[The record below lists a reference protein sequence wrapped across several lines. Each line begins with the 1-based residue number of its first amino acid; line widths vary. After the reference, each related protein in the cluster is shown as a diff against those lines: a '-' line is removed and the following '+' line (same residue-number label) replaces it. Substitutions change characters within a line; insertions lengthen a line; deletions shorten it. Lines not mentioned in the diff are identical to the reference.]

1 MSRIGFASVG
11 RVMVALAL
19 LFAFV
24 VATPGGGN
32 STLGNCS
39 LQTSVTCP
47 T

>member
-1 MSRIGFASVG
+1 MSRIGFVSVS
-11 RVMVALAL
+11 RVMVVLAL

-24 VATPGGGN
+24 VATPGGGGG
-32 STLGNCS
+32 TLGTCS